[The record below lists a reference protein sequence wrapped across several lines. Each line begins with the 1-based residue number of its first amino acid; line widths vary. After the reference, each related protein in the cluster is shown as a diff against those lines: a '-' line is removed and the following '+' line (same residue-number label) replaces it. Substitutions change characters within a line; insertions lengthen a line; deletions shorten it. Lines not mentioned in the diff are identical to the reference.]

1 MGAVP
6 KLMAVTA
13 PLFEI
18 DDLSVSA
25 ADRTEILT
33 GVGMGVGLGALV
45 ASGGRE
51 LVECLDVCRDEG
63 WR

>member
-1 MGAVP
+1 MRSTRAVHYHYVGSANMGVAP

-25 ADRTEILT
+25 ADRT
-33 GVGMGVGLGALV
+33 
-45 ASGGRE
+45 
-51 LVECLDVCRDEG
+51 DED